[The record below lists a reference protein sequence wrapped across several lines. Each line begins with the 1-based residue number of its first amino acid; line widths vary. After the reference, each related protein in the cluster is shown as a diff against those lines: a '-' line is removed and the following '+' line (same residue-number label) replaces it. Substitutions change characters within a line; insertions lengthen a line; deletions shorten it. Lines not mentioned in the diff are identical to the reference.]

1 MEGKWPRE
9 SRVHGMK
16 KSGNMENFSDDIE
29 AYHMLVG
36 IKYNRITSGG
46 KRTKILTITYD
57 DQ

>member
-1 MEGKWPRE
+1 
-9 SRVHGMK
+9 MK